1 MIFVLDT
8 TAFSAAMRNEP
19 EMVEFLQKFNP
30 GNIRV
35 VPPVVAEIEY
45 GIARIFASTKKYL
58 LLSAQKERLLKVIK
72 VLPWIP
78 ESSEYFG
85 KIKAE
90 LENSGNLIDDFDIAI
105 ASIAMSHSVH
115 VVTANLSHFKRIE
128 GLSCQH
134 WTDLQ

>member
-1 MIFVLDT
+1 MKYVLDT

-19 EMVEFLQKFNP
+19 EMVEFLKKLNP
-30 GNIRV
+30 GSIRIV
-35 VPPVVAEIEY
+35 LPVVAEIEY
-45 GIARIFASTKKYL
+45 GIARIAASTKKYL

-85 KIKAE
+85 RIKAE
-90 LENSGNLIDDFDIAI
+90 LESSGNLIDDFDIAI
-105 ASIAMSHSVH
+105 AAIAMSHSFH

-128 GLSCQH
+128 GLSCH
-134 WTDLQ
+134 YWVDL